1 MDRRPSY
8 LFMAVLLIALSL
20 LSFTAGA
27 AVQASSHFE
36 SNEKVYQYL
45 RPFIEALTIIK
56 QNYVNVKKTKTR
68 RLIYGA
74 IAGMVST
81 LDRFSQFM
89 TPQEY
94 QAMQTET
101 SGKFGGLGI
110 EISLKNNRLTVIA
123 PISGTPA
130 AKAGIQAGDV
140 IAKIGNQF
148 TDHMSIDQA
157 VKLLRGKVGTKITIE
172 VERHGIH
179 HLIPFTITR
188 AYIKIQ
194 SVKAY
199 LLPHDIGYVHISEF
213 IARTTHDFKQ
223 ALKKLEKGRKLKG
236 LILDLRN
243 DPGGLLTE
251 AVGVGNV
258 FVPAGKMIVS
268 TRGRSQ
274 EDDEQFKAI
283 QGFKFAG
290 APVVCL
296 VNGGSASGAEIVS
309 GALKDWKLATLLG
322 ERTFGKGTVQTILP
336 LDSSGGA
343 ALRLTMAKYYTPSGV
358 CINRIGIEPN
368 VPLKEPDLTD
378 STMTAFQ
385 NNDVEKFARM
395 LEKEK
400 LPVTLSMKISNRL
413 LQQLY
418 TFCMKHGKDMH
429 RSDLEKN
436 SEYFKESLFLDLVEN
451 KMGEKVAARET
462 VLIDPQVKDA
472 EKIILNHG
480 KVPKSIVALEVRSTP
495 SPVTP

>member
-148 TDHMSIDQA
+148 TAINKYEGRRSI
-157 VKLLRGKVGTKITIE
+157 
-172 VERHGIH
+172 
-179 HLIPFTITR
+179 
-188 AYIKIQ
+188 
-194 SVKAY
+194 
-199 LLPHDIGYVHISEF
+199 
-213 IARTTHDFKQ
+213 
-223 ALKKLEKGRKLKG
+223 
-236 LILDLRN
+236 
-243 DPGGLLTE
+243 
-251 AVGVGNV
+251 
-258 FVPAGKMIVS
+258 
-268 TRGRSQ
+268 
-274 EDDEQFKAI
+274 
-283 QGFKFAG
+283 FA
-290 APVVCL
+290 
-296 VNGGSASGAEIVS
+296 
-309 GALKDWKLATLLG
+309 
-322 ERTFGKGTVQTILP
+322 
-336 LDSSGGA
+336 
-343 ALRLTMAKYYTPSGV
+343 
-358 CINRIGIEPN
+358 
-368 VPLKEPDLTD
+368 PLK
-378 STMTAFQ
+378 M
-385 NNDVEKFARM
+385 
-395 LEKEK
+395 
-400 LPVTLSMKISNRL
+400 
-413 LQQLY
+413 
-418 TFCMKHGKDMH
+418 
-429 RSDLEKN
+429 
-436 SEYFKESLFLDLVEN
+436 
-451 KMGEKVAARET
+451 
-462 VLIDPQVKDA
+462 
-472 EKIILNHG
+472 
-480 KVPKSIVALEVRSTP
+480 
-495 SPVTP
+495 